1 LKFPA
6 VVQKTANKSKELLFY
21 ATPCTAVMLLSIC
34 SGIIMLHTS
43 KIIVRLFLAWNVALQ
58 CQDSYDVMRQLFVL
72 CHDVSNALYFE
83 QFSLLSLA
91 VLG

>member
-1 LKFPA
+1 
-6 VVQKTANKSKELLFY
+6 
-21 ATPCTAVMLLSIC
+21 
-34 SGIIMLHTS
+34 MLHTS